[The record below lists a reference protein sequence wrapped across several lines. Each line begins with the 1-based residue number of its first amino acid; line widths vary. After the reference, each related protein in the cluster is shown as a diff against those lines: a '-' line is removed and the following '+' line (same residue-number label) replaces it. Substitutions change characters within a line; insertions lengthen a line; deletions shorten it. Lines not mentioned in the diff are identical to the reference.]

1 LQPANPEYRA
11 FVKSQFSQAAFIQ
24 HLGIA
29 LTDFGPGWRETRI
42 ALAPEHQQQD
52 GFVHAGV
59 VSTLAD
65 HSSGMAAGTMCPAG
79 RKVLTVEFKINLLRP
94 GTGMAL
100 TCRAEV
106 VRAGRTLSVTEAKVF
121 AGDGKPIAL
130 MTATM
135 ALVE

>member
-1 LQPANPEYRA
+1 MDPANPEYRT

-24 HLGIA
+24 HLGIE
-29 LTDFGPGWRETRI
+29 LMDFGPGWVETRI
-42 ALAPEHQQQD
+42 ALKAEHQQQD
-52 GFVHAGV
+52 GFVHASV
-59 VSTLAD
+59 VATMAD

-79 RKVLTVEFKINLLRP
+79 RKVLTVEFKMNLLRP
-94 GTGMAL
+94 GTGVAL

-106 VRAGRTLSVTEAKVF
+106 VRAGKTLSETEAKVF